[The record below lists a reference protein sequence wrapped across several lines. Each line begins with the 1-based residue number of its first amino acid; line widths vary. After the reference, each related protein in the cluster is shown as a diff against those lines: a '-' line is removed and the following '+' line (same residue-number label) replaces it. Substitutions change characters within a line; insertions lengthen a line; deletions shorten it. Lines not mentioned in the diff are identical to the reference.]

1 MMGIMYLL
9 VKGVL
14 ASTVGLI
21 QLPYCKKTLKVDGT
35 SCQTMGVI
43 SHAPWAMKGTI
54 GVLSDSYPL
63 LGYHKNSYILL
74 AAGLG
79 TASFLCLALFPG
91 QSVAAAA
98 LFLMLGIAEIS
109 VADLLCEGQ
118 YAALMKA
125 KPESGNSMVS
135 LVWGCCMA
143 GVHRASVRE
152 QRDSCGAGSD
162 YCRNSPSTCLPF
174 FVGPLSLIWTLRYL
188 PPFPLSL
195 PSPCPSLALAL
206 DPPFPVFLSLSLS
219 LSSPL

>member
-79 TASFLCLALFPG
+79 TASFLYLALFPG

-206 DPPFPVFLSLSLS
+206 APFPSFGA
-219 LSSPL
+219 